1 MTPLVSVFSYS
12 ASAGLPMP
20 IRPPGQQGPDG
31 FINDPALADAIL
43 DRLIHS
49 SHKLTLKV
57 ESMRKQKASG

>member
-1 MTPLVSVFSYS
+1 
-12 ASAGLPMP
+12 MP